1 MYANKVDITI
11 IDENSN
17 HRGPPYYFYVSRI
30 LIAFNL
36 IGVRQKHIE
45 KKKKSSEPHQDLSTP
60 HNSKLSLSVTF
71 NETFFS
77 DGPSRS

>member
-1 MYANKVDITI
+1 MYANKVDII
-11 IDENSN
+11 IFDENSN
-17 HRGPPYYFYVSRI
+17 HRGPPYCFYVSRI

-36 IGVRQKHIE
+36 IGIRHKHID
-45 KKKKSSEPHQDLSTP
+45 KKKSSESHQDLSTP
-60 HNSKLSLSVTF
+60 HNSKLSLSVIF